1 MKQTSIKD
9 CRRFIQWV
17 KSWLFYSALW
27 LGHGW
32 MGIRNSLRA
41 AIGPRDVRGH
51 RREAIELRDRAEQTA
66 DRVKDQVLGPLS
78 STNNLDTDYTT
89 R

>member
-1 MKQTSIKD
+1 MGKKLV
-9 CRRFIQWV
+9 FLFGFMAGGMVGWV
-17 KSWLFYSALW
+17 LGILSAPQSGRET
-27 LGHGW
+27 LGV
-32 MGIRNSLRA
+32 
-41 AIGPRDVRGH
+41 IG
-51 RREAIELRDRAEQTA
+51 EKAIELRDRAEQTA

>member
-1 MKQTSIKD
+1 MGKKLAFLLGFMAGGTVG
-9 CRRFIQWV
+9 WV
-17 KSWLFYSALW
+17 LGILSAPQSGRET
-27 LGHGW
+27 LGV
-32 MGIRNSLRA
+32 
-41 AIGPRDVRGH
+41 IG
-51 RREAIELRDRAEQTA
+51 EKAIELRDRAEQTA

>member
-1 MKQTSIKD
+1 MGK
-9 CRRFIQWV
+9 RLAFLLGFMAGGMVGWV
-17 KSWLFYSALW
+17 LGILSAPQSGRET
-27 LGHGW
+27 LGV
-32 MGIRNSLRA
+32 
-41 AIGPRDVRGH
+41 IG
-51 RREAIELRDRAEQTA
+51 EKAIELRDPAEQTA

>member
-1 MKQTSIKD
+1 MGK
-9 CRRFIQWV
+9 RLAFLLGFMAGGMVGWV
-17 KSWLFYSALW
+17 LGILSAPQSGRET
-27 LGHGW
+27 LGV
-32 MGIRNSLRA
+32 
-41 AIGPRDVRGH
+41 IG
-51 RREAIELRDRAEQTA
+51 EKAIELRDRAEQTA

>member
-1 MKQTSIKD
+1 MGKKLA
-9 CRRFIQWV
+9 FLLGFMVGGMVGWV
-17 KSWLFYSALW
+17 LGILSAPQSGRET
-27 LGHGW
+27 LGV
-32 MGIRNSLRA
+32 
-41 AIGPRDVRGH
+41 IG
-51 RREAIELRDRAEQTA
+51 EKAIELRDRAEQTA